1 MGVER
6 RDKGSALFHIIVFLD
21 HCQHLPFQTIVQNT
35 NSF

>member
-6 RDKGSALFHIIVFLD
+6 RDKGSALFHIVFLD